1 MKNIVVNH
9 NKLHYFFIKCEFH
22 LYTVLKYL
30 FSRDIARKKIW
41 GNFTRKNEKICIE
54 IYLFLLNTVEIKIK
68 KSYNE

>member
-1 MKNIVVNH
+1 MKNIVANH

-30 FSRDIARKKIW
+30 FSRDIARKKHEGIY
-41 GNFTRKNEKICIE
+41 TKNEKICIE

-68 KSYNE
+68 KYYNE